1 MKLKDSKIM
10 AWCAMVLVI
19 AVTVMTGL
27 LRTEWWTYIPV
38 FFAFMMSFFHLL
50 AVYMRR
56 IPQMSRTL
64 DVWALAFG
72 VLMIVG
78 IIGVYAAE
86 AAIFDL

>member
-1 MKLKDSKIM
+1 
-10 AWCAMVLVI
+10 
-19 AVTVMTGL
+19 
-27 LRTEWWTYIPV
+27 
-38 FFAFMMSFFHLL
+38 MMSFFHLM
-50 AVYMRR
+50 AVYLRR

-86 AAIFDL
+86 SAIFDL